1 VTFFYPDVS
10 NHNAGLVIQPGTVA
24 VCAKASEG
32 VDYRDPT
39 YPGFRSQVSKVGGL
53 FMAYH
58 WTWCANI
65 AAEAYNAFGMVG
77 PDTPMMWDVEN
88 TSRLQSVSGILALT
102 DAYRKL
108 GGLVTLCYLPRWYW
122 QRMGSP
128 DLRPLRDAGL
138 RLVSSNY
145 TSYADGGVGWDTYGG
160 WAPYV
165 WQYTDRQPYGGKLVD
180 FNACQDS
187 FANFAATVTRGLFT
201 GGSTDM
207 SEEQIPFNTERLANG
222 AETWGRA
229 MVTGEDPAHY
239 MGGVGKGSPATAPN
253 VLHEKLDA
261 LKDQVASVGGLS
273 DTDRTLIK
281 DLTDAVNAL
290 NSRLASP

>member
-10 NHNAGLVIQPGTVA
+10 NHNAGLVIQSGTVA

-65 AAEAYNAFGMVG
+65 AAEAHNAFSVVG
-77 PDTPMMWDVEN
+77 PDVPMMWDVEN
-88 TSRLQSVSGILALT
+88 TSRMQTVAGILALT

-108 GGLVTLCYLPRWYW
+108 GGRVVLCYLPRWYW
-122 QRMGSP
+122 QGMGSP

-145 TSYADGGVGWDTYGG
+145 TTYSEGGPGWDSYGG

-165 WQYTDRQPYGGKLVD
+165 WQYTDRQPYGGKLID

-187 FANFAATVTRGLFT
+187 FDSFVTVVTGRPSM

-207 SEEQIPFNTERLANG
+207 SEEQIPFNTERLASN

-229 MVTGEDPAHY
+229 LVTGEDPAHY
-239 MGGVGKGSPATAPN
+239 LGGVGKGVPATAPN
-253 VLHEKLDA
+253 SLHHKLDA
-261 LKDQVASVGGLS
+261 LKDQVAGVGGLS
-273 DTDRTLIK
+273 DTDRELIQN
-281 DLTDAVNAL
+281 LTNAVNEL